1 MFSGRFP
8 VHCTS
13 KKNVAAFF
21 TIALGSHGCGFWW
34 AQPFQRVFLCTVVE
48 FCLTWTLWY
57 LHENFQKTFHC
68 YSLVAVLLYVCWVGH
83 ISAISGTTSV
93 FFLNLASFGCMFVF
107 VANIRWVWRY
117 NCKKKKKKKPWRFF
131 YLTETQ
137 VQCDHFTQNKQWKYH
152 TPARNFCFVEKFSPR
167 DSDLLKLQ
175 LRKLTSFAV
184 YIHLGRASSAAWCTR
199 SHVPVRAVVVIVGQT
214 LIKAFWCDGLE
225 CWLASLAHGRL
236 YSLTNRCVLCFLGTR
251 FHSGPSN
258 LDAWRWYLGLDWELL
273 TSRMRQ
279 QWSIGHRPARK

>member
-1 MFSGRFP
+1 MGPAFSESFS
-8 VHCTS
+8 VHRCW
-13 KKNVAAFF
+13 
-21 TIALGSHGCGFWW
+21 IL
-34 AQPFQRVFLCTVVE
+34 LDM
-48 FCLTWTLWY
+48 
-57 LHENFQKTFHC
+57 NF
-68 YSLVAVLLYVCWVGH
+68 V
-83 ISAISGTTSV
+83 ISAWEFSKNIPLLFSCRGTFVRLLGGAYQRDFRDHQCIFLKSCV
-93 FFLNLASFGCMFVF
+93 FWVY
-107 VANIRWVWRY
+107 VRIR
-117 NCKKKKKKKPWRFF
+117 CKYPLGMERQLQKKKKKKPWRFL